1 MVKPTILA
9 RLKGAASN
17 FWSLNRSTYP
27 NYLSSGENQYA
38 DRGVTLTDEAKVRTD
53 TGYIKAFVSNDF
65 LYKPPYG
72 YPRYVDIPTIRA
84 LAKSPYVFMVTSTII
99 DEIGAI
105 DWDIVPIDRSEPDKD
120 ESEADIVED
129 YTAPKIDIAQVK
141 RIKEVKEFFNNP
153 NGNAES
159 FNFLIRAAVRDILEI
174 DAGIWVKVFN
184 RAGKMVQL
192 FARDGGTFLKN
203 PDIHGY
209 LGNRS
214 AYVPMPGQ
222 FEDEESKKV
231 FYANTVVQSA
241 AYFQYGWVAM
251 MPIPF
256 GTREI
261 VYMMRNSRSDSIY
274 GRSAVEILQDVL
286 QTLIYGST
294 YNLDYFVNNNMPDG
308 VIQLLGANQEQ
319 MNAFRE
325 RFEQQFK
332 TKDTWGNWRKIF
344 HKFPISNSEVK
355 FTPFALKPQEMAII
369 EQQTWFTKL
378 VWSCFG
384 VTPSELG
391 YTESSNRATEMV
403 QSKVFKRKAI
413 RPMLRI
419 LEYHI
424 NTQIIPEFGYDDI
437 EFKFNDYDVNEDL
450 ERHKLF
456 EIQLRSGVKT
466 VNEVREELGLHA
478 VEGGEAIGNPEAG
491 SDRFGGGER
500 SRQFGEDEEEA
511 IRDQFGMEEA
521 EYGSWENPRRKSF
534 DTKAKYVKRTGS
546 SGNYKYWYRNPQTGK
561 LESGKKT
568 EKKKTTVEEGI
579 DYAASKY
586 KELRPADRKTIL
598 SNTKQFLA
606 GKDTKG
612 VNYNGKFWSKDRRVY
627 HSQVLGD
634 YASNAV
640 HAVAQGKKP
649 KVVFMA
655 GLPASGKTY
664 ATQNFYEKVSGSK
677 GKLIQDKDGEKYLVL
692 NADDVKGYLP
702 EYDNGRGASL
712 VHNESSHLVGNMIK
726 SFSKKNVNIVVDGT
740 LAKTDKAI
748 DQIGLFKKQGYET
761 NVTYVTVPVKTAIDR
776 AAKRYKEEGRFVPYG
791 LIPDYE
797 KKIEK
802 TMHFI
807 KGSVDS
813 FRHIDNTGVKPVVI
827 AESGIKNE

>member
-1 MVKPTILA
+1 MAQPSLFNQFKTKA
-9 RLKGAASN
+9 MN
-17 FWSLNRSTYP
+17 FWNLNRSTYP
-27 NYLSSGENQYA
+27 DYMSSGEGKYA
-38 DRGVTLTDEAKVRTD
+38 DRGITLTDQANVRTD

-84 LAKSPYVFMVTSTII
+84 LAKSPYVWQCTSTII

-105 DWDIVPIDRSEPDKD
+105 DWDIVPIEKDEPDKD
-120 ESEADIVED
+120 ESDGDIAED
-129 YTAPKIDIAQVK
+129 YIAPKIDITQVK

-153 NGNAES
+153 NGNDES

-174 DAGIWVKVFN
+174 DAGVWVKVFN

-231 FYANTVVQSA
+231 FYANTVVGSA

-274 GRSAVEILQDVL
+274 GRSPVEVLQDVL

-294 YNLDYFVNNNMPDG
+294 YNLEYFVNNNMPDG

-332 TKDTWGNWRKIF
+332 TKDSWGNWRKIF

-355 FTPFALKPQEMAII
+355 FTPFSLKPQEMAII
-369 EQQTWFTKL
+369 EQQQWFCKL

-391 YTESSNRATEMV
+391 YTEGSNRATEMV

-437 EFKFNDYDVNEDL
+437 EFKFNDYDLNEDL
-450 ERHKLF
+450 EKNKLY
-456 EIQLRSGVKT
+456 EVQLRNGIKS
-466 VNEVREELGLHA
+466 VNEIRDEMGLHPA
-478 VEGGEAIGNPEAG
+478 EGGDAVGSPESG
-491 SDRFGGGER
+491 DFREGGG
-500 SRQFGEDEEEA
+500 S
-511 IRDQFGMEEA
+511 RDQFGEEEEQQIRDEFDLEEDA
-521 EYGSWENPRRKSF
+521 YGTWENPRRKSF
-534 DTKAKYVKRTGS
+534 DTKAKYIKRTGT
-546 SGNYKYWYRNPQTGK
+546 SGNYKYWYRNPKTGK
-561 LESGKKT
+561 LESGKK
-568 EKKKTTVEEGI
+568 K
-579 DYAASKY
+579 DDAQQYAASKY
-586 KELRPADRKTIL
+586 KELKPADRKVIE
-598 SNTKQFLA
+598 SNAKSFLA

-612 VNYNGKFWSKDRRVY
+612 INYNGKFWTKERRVF
-627 HSQVLGD
+627 HSKVLED
-634 YASNAV
+634 YTSMA
-640 HAVAQGKKP
+640 AQAITKGKP
-649 KVVFMA
+649 KVIFMA

-664 ATQNFYEKVSGSK
+664 ATQSFYDKVPGSN
-677 GKLIQDKDGEKYLVL
+677 GKLVQDKDGEKYLVL
-692 NADDVKGYLP
+692 NADDVKTYLP
-702 EYDNGRGASL
+702 EYDNGKGATL

-726 SFSKKNVNIVVDGT
+726 SFSKLKVNIVVDGT
-740 LAKTDKAI
+740 LAKTEKAI
-748 DQIGLFKKQGYET
+748 DQLRLFKKKGYKT
-761 NVTYVTVPVKTAIDR
+761 NITYVTVPAKTAIDR

-791 LIPDYE
+791 LIPAYE

-802 TMHFI
+802 TMHFV
-807 KGSVDS
+807 KDSVDI
-813 FRHIDNTGVKPVVI
+813 FRHIDNTGVKPKII
-827 AESGIKNE
+827 AESGG

>member
-17 FWSLNRSTYP
+17 FWTLNRSTYP
-27 NYLSSGENQYA
+27 SYLSSGENQYA
-38 DRGVTLTDEAKVRTD
+38 DRGITLTDEAKVRTD

-72 YPRYVDIPTIRA
+72 YPRYLDIPTMRA
-84 LAKSPYVFMVTSTII
+84 LAKSPYVWQVTSTII

-105 DWDIVPIDRSEPDKD
+105 DWDIVPIERDEPDED
-120 ESEADIVED
+120 ESDSDIVED
-129 YTAPKIDIAQVK
+129 FTAPKVDIAQVK

-153 NGNAES
+153 NGNDES
-159 FNFLIRAAVRDILEI
+159 FNFLIRSAVRDILEI
-174 DAGIWVKVFN
+174 DSGVWVKVFN

-222 FEDEESKKV
+222 FEDEESKKT

-274 GRSAVEILQDVL
+274 GRSPVQILQDVL

-332 TKDTWGNWRKIF
+332 KQDSWGNWRKIF

-355 FTPFALKPQEMAII
+355 FTPFALKPQEMGII
-369 EQQTWFTKL
+369 EQQTWFSKL

-391 YTESSNRATEMV
+391 YTEGSNRATEMV

-413 RPMLRI
+413 RPLLRV

-424 NTQIIPEFGYDDI
+424 NTQIIPEFGYDDV

-450 ERHKLF
+450 EKHKLY
-456 EIQLRSGVKT
+456 EIQLRNSIKT
-466 VNEVREELGLHA
+466 INEVREEIGMHP
-478 VEGGEAIGNPEAG
+478 VEGGDKIAGAQEEEFGWGNPEAG
-491 SDRFGGGER
+491 DDRFGGGER
-500 SRQFGEDEEEA
+500 SKQFGEDEEA
-511 IRDQFGMEEA
+511 DIREGFDMEE
-521 EYGSWENPRRKSF
+521 
-534 DTKAKYVKRTGS
+534 KAKYIKRTG
-546 SGNYKYWYRNPQTGK
+546 GPGKRKYWYYNKKTGK
-561 LESGKKT
+561 LAAGQKPKKMQGKVGKKIDKAINDSNNDITLANKKKITDYT
-568 EKKKTTVEEGI
+568 EAFLSKKDSKTNNTKNGEYTKERKKLHDKILNHKDFNNPKAKPKKGEKPTAYIFAGAPGAGKTTVLN
-579 DYAASKY
+579 KY
-586 KELRPADRKTIL
+586 VKDDVVNLTADDIKEHLTFK
-598 SNTKQFLA
+598 
-606 GKDTKG
+606 
-612 VNYNGKFWSKDRRVY
+612 
-627 HSQVLGD
+627 
-634 YASNAV
+634 
-640 HAVAQGKKP
+640 
-649 KVVFMA
+649 
-655 GLPASGKTY
+655 
-664 ATQNFYEKVSGSK
+664 
-677 GKLIQDKDGEKYLVL
+677 GEKYNGFNSVAVHRESLDINKAMINKHINEGNNVIL
-692 NADDVKGYLP
+692 DKTLKTMGNAEKLIKKLKDKGYEVHLL
-702 EYDNGRGASL
+702 ASL
-712 VHNESSHLVGNMIK
+712 VDADVAIGRAHQRFKEIK
-726 SFSKKNVNIVVDGT
+726 
-740 LAKTDKAI
+740 
-748 DQIGLFKKQGYET
+748 
-761 NVTYVTVPVKTAIDR
+761 
-776 AAKRYKEEGRFVPYG
+776 RFVPYE
-791 LIPDYE
+791 LIA
-797 KKIEK
+797 KSSSKIK
-802 TMHFI
+802 ANVM
-807 KGSVDS
+807 KLRDKVDS
-813 FRHIDNTGVKPVVI
+813 YAFVDNNNNFAVGG
-827 AESGIKNE
+827 ESFKVETV

>member
-1 MVKPTILA
+1 MEKLSLFA

-17 FWSLNRSTYP
+17 FWNLNRSTYP
-27 NYLSSGENQYA
+27 TYYGPQSNQYA
-38 DRGVTLTDEAKVRTD
+38 DRGITLTDEAKVRTD
-53 TGYIKAFVSNDF
+53 QGYIKAFVSNDF

-72 YPRYVDIPTIRA
+72 YPRYLDIPTIRA
-84 LAKSPYVFMVTSTII
+84 LAKSPYVWQCTSTII

-105 DWDIVPIDRSEPDKD
+105 DWDIVPIKRDEPDKD
-120 ESEADIVED
+120 ESDSDIEED
-129 YTAPKIDIAQVK
+129 YSAPKVDIAQVK

-153 NGNAES
+153 NGNDES

-174 DAGIWVKVFN
+174 DSGVWVKVFN

-209 LGNRS
+209 LANRA

-222 FEDEESKKV
+222 FQDDESKKE

-274 GRSAVEILQDVL
+274 GRSPVEVLQDVL
-286 QTLIYGST
+286 QTLIYGAT
-294 YNLDYFVNNNMPDG
+294 FNLDYFINNNMPDG
-308 VIQLLGANQEQ
+308 VIQLIGANQEQ

-332 TKDTWGNWRKIF
+332 KQDSWGNWRKIF

-369 EQQTWFTKL
+369 EQQTWFSKL

-413 RPMLRI
+413 RPLLRV

-424 NTQIIPEFGYDDI
+424 NTQLIPEFGYDDI
-437 EFKFNDYDVNEDL
+437 EFKFNDYDVEEDL

-456 EIQLRSGVKT
+456 EIQLRNSIKT
-466 VNEVREELGLHA
+466 INEVREEIGMHP
-478 VEGGEAIGNPEAG
+478 VEGGDKIAGGQEEEFGWDNPEAG
-491 SDRFGGGER
+491 SDRFGGGK
-500 SRQFGEDEEEA
+500 
-511 IRDQFGMEEA
+511 RDQFGEEEEGDIREAFDMED
-521 EYGSWENPRRKSF
+521 KSI
-534 DTKAKYVKRTGS
+534 DMKAKYIKRTGT
-546 SGNYKYWYRNPQTGK
+546 SGKYKYWYRNPKTGK
-561 LESGKKT
+561 LESGKKKVV
-568 EKKKTTVEEGI
+568 KKK
-579 DYAASKY
+579 DDAQQYATAKY
-586 KELRPADRKTIL
+586 KELKPADKKVIEGNVKT
-598 SNTKQFLA
+598 FLA
-606 GKDTKG
+606 GQDTKG
-612 VNYNGKFWSKDRRVY
+612 VNYNGKFWTKERRVF
-627 HSQVLGD
+627 HSKVLED
-634 YASNAV
+634 YTAKAAQAV
-640 HAVAQGKKP
+640 TQGKRP
-649 KVVFMA
+649 KVIFMA

-664 ATQNFYEKVSGSK
+664 ATQKFYDKVPGSD

-702 EYDNGRGASL
+702 EYDNGRGATL

-726 SFSKKNVNIVVDGT
+726 SFAKLNVNIVVDGT
-740 LAKTDKAI
+740 LAKTDKAL
-748 DQIGLFKKQGYET
+748 DQLRLFKKKGYKT
-761 NVTYVTVPVKTAIDR
+761 NITYVTVPAKTAIDR
-776 AAKRYKEEGRFVPYG
+776 AANRYKEEGRFVPYG

-797 KKIEK
+797 DKIEK

-807 KGSVDS
+807 KDSVDT
-813 FRHIDNTGVKPVVI
+813 FRHIDNTGVKPKII
-827 AESGIKNE
+827 AESGV

>member
-17 FWSLNRSTYP
+17 FWTLNRSTYP
-27 NYLSSGENQYA
+27 SYLSSGENQYA
-38 DRGVTLTDEAKVRTD
+38 DRGITLTDEAKVRTD

-72 YPRYVDIPTIRA
+72 YPRYLDIPTMRA
-84 LAKSPYVFMVTSTII
+84 LAKSPYVWQVTSTII

-105 DWDIVPIDRSEPDKD
+105 DWDIVPVERDEPDKD
-120 ESEADIVED
+120 ESDSDIVED
-129 YTAPKIDIAQVK
+129 FTAPKVDIAQVK

-153 NGNAES
+153 NGNDES
-159 FNFLIRAAVRDILEI
+159 FNFLIRSAVRDILEI
-174 DAGIWVKVFN
+174 DSGVWVKVFN

-222 FEDEESKKV
+222 FEDEESKKT

-274 GRSAVEILQDVL
+274 GRSPVQILQDVL

-332 TKDTWGNWRKIF
+332 KQDSWGNWRKIF

-369 EQQTWFTKL
+369 EQQTWFSKL

-391 YTESSNRATEMV
+391 YTEGSNRATEMV

-413 RPMLRI
+413 RPLLRV

-424 NTQIIPEFGYDDI
+424 NTQIIPEFGYDDV
-437 EFKFNDYDVNEDL
+437 EFKFNDYDVAEDL
-450 ERHKLF
+450 EKHKLY
-456 EIQLRSGVKT
+456 EIQLRNSIKT
-466 VNEVREELGLHA
+466 INEVREEIGMHP
-478 VEGGEAIGNPEAG
+478 VEGGDKIAGAQEEEFGWGNPEAG
-491 SDRFGGGER
+491 DDRFGGGER
-500 SRQFGEDEEEA
+500 SRQFGEDEEA
-511 IRDQFGMEEA
+511 DIREGFGMEE
-521 EYGSWENPRRKSF
+521 
-534 DTKAKYVKRTGS
+534 KAKYIKRTG
-546 SGNYKYWYRNPQTGK
+546 GPGRYKYTYR
-561 LESGKKT
+561 ESGKKT
-568 EKKKTTVEEGI
+568 GKKKTTVEEGM

-627 HSQVLGD
+627 HSQVLRD

-640 HAVAQGKKP
+640 HAVAQDKKP

-664 ATQNFYEKVSGSK
+664 ATQNFYEKVPGSK
-677 GKLIQDKDGEKYLVL
+677 GKLIQDKNGEKYLVL
-692 NADDVKGYLP
+692 NADDVKAYLP
-702 EYDNGRGASL
+702 EFNKGIGAQL

-726 SFSKKNVNIVVDGT
+726 SFSNKNVNIVVDGT

-776 AAKRYKEEGRFVPYG
+776 AANRYKEEGRFVPYG
-791 LIPDYE
+791 LIPEYE

-802 TMHFI
+802 TMHFV
-807 KGSVDS
+807 KGSVDT
-813 FRHIDNTGVKPVVI
+813 FRHIDNTGVKPVII